1 MNRTRVFVSY
11 SSKDRK
17 IVEQIHKIL
26 VSLDNFDVWR
36 DETRLETNWSREI
49 AFALADSDVLCLMWS
64 ESAAASKWVKHEW
77 LTARALGKRI
87 IPFLFSGAPD
97 LPNPLHN
104 VHGISLEESNTEAA
118 CQKVVSRLLKGSSF
132 KESYD
137 YKILPANSYIPFTP
151 NPDFTGRHVD
161 LLELYLKMIGNLN
174 KIGINQVGAV
184 GMGGVGKTQLA
195 VEFAYRFSFAFDSVY
210 WMQAADVDQWRPSFV
225 ELARDR
231 LGLSISDPDK
241 PQADKRYIFRLQK
254 YCREN
259 PQTLIIMDNVIEP
272 TLLNNDKHLYGLTP
286 LTLGCNVLFTTR
298 QHFRLAGVT
307 SQPVDVLSLE
317 NSYVLLTH
325 DRKPSTL
332 EEEDHARA
340 ICYALG
346 YLPLAIVLAEGYL
359 NEYKDVSFI
368 DYHNE
373 LRKNKLDVIDIRE
386 LNEEELATRHV
397 AAVGVTLEQ
406 DWEKITDKNAR
417 LLFQLAG
424 QFGESEI
431 IPKAR
436 LGLLAGINLGKSI
449 LHRPL
454 DKAFNLLHSLSLAE
468 EMESDSRSVR
478 LHPLVRDFAQK
489 KVPAPKK
496 ELFRAKAAE
505 NLLTAYFDYPR
516 LENELKARGVDEV
529 LSDLQIAVDW
539 WGNDAQALQEL
550 RLIKSTLGLSINQ
563 LVRDSQHLAP
573 QLIGRLRNINTPRIT
588 KLLVDAS
595 KSQNG
600 VWFNPICCSLTPP
613 GGPLQRT
620 YEGHRGE
627 VYLVAISPD
636 GKTALS
642 GSDDKTLK
650 LWDLSSGKTLHTLEG
665 HRGGVYAVAISPDG
679 KTALS
684 GSNDNTLKLWDLSRG
699 KTLHT
704 LEGHRGGVYAVA
716 ISPDGRIAVSGSA
729 DRTLKL
735 WDLSSGK
742 ALHTLEGHS
751 DMINA
756 VAISP
761 DGKTAVSG
769 SNDNTLKLWD
779 LSSGKALHTL
789 KLKGYSHWLG
799 LVAISPDGK
808 TAVSGSWDRT
818 LELWDLFTGEFMA
831 SFVGDS
837 DIASLAIS
845 SCGRVVLAGDGNGH
859 VHFLRLEGVE

>member
-1 MNRTRVFVSY
+1 
-11 SSKDRK
+11 
-17 IVEQIHKIL
+17 
-26 VSLDNFDVWR
+26 
-36 DETRLETNWSREI
+36 
-49 AFALADSDVLCLMWS
+49 
-64 ESAAASKWVKHEW
+64 
-77 LTARALGKRI
+77 
-87 IPFLFSGAPD
+87 
-97 LPNPLHN
+97 
-104 VHGISLEESNTEAA
+104 
-118 CQKVVSRLLKGSSF
+118 
-132 KESYD
+132 
-137 YKILPANSYIPFTP
+137 
-151 NPDFTGRHVD
+151 
-161 LLELYLKMIGNLN
+161 
-174 KIGINQVGAV
+174 
-184 GMGGVGKTQLA
+184 
-195 VEFAYRFSFAFDSVY
+195 
-210 WMQAADVDQWRPSFV
+210 
-225 ELARDR
+225 
-231 LGLSISDPDK
+231 
-241 PQADKRYIFRLQK
+241 
-254 YCREN
+254 
-259 PQTLIIMDNVIEP
+259 
-272 TLLNNDKHLYGLTP
+272 
-286 LTLGCNVLFTTR
+286 
-298 QHFRLAGVT
+298 
-307 SQPVDVLSLE
+307 
-317 NSYVLLTH
+317 
-325 DRKPSTL
+325 
-332 EEEDHARA
+332 
-340 ICYALG
+340 
-346 YLPLAIVLAEGYL
+346 
-359 NEYKDVSFI
+359 
-368 DYHNE
+368 
-373 LRKNKLDVIDIRE
+373 
-386 LNEEELATRHV
+386 
-397 AAVGVTLEQ
+397 
-406 DWEKITDKNAR
+406 
-417 LLFQLAG
+417 
-424 QFGESEI
+424 
-431 IPKAR
+431 
-436 LGLLAGINLGKSI
+436 
-449 LHRPL
+449 
-454 DKAFNLLHSLSLAE
+454 
-468 EMESDSRSVR
+468 MESDSRSVR

-505 NLLTAYFDYPR
+505 NSLTAYFDYPR

-627 VYLVAISPD
+627 VYLVAIAPD

-650 LWDLSSGKTLHTLEG
+650 LWDLPS
-665 HRGGVYAVAISPDG
+665 
-679 KTALS
+679 
-684 GSNDNTLKLWDLSRG
+684 G